1 MKKILPLFTILL
13 SLDLIS
19 KYLITSNMTLNQSIP
34 IINNFFYLHYVENTG
49 AAFSILQNSTL
60 FLIMIALLILAYV
73 IYSAINTKN
82 PTWWVAITYALLMA
96 GITGNLFDR
105 VFNGAVVDFLSF
117 NFFGYYFPIF
127 NLADSFIILAIASLI
142 IVELRKKEGAK
153 NA

>member
-19 KYLITSNMTLNQSIP
+19 KYFITSSMTLNQSIP

-82 PTWWVAITYALLMA
+82 PNWWVAITYALLMA